1 MELLMAG
8 IEDLK
13 KGMSKIA
20 DDEYY
25 ASLQEFI
32 ERDPGAKQFFDPADI
47 TYPFM
52 DKSKNYN
59 YKGFQSRTDDP
70 EVVKEYMEKRGM
82 DKKYSPESTF
92 MEKIKEGKYPVAIL
106 EEPVKTGSEPEDLDK
121 LTTIIHE
128 ARHKIMMKPEF
139 KKIIDKYGLKEETF
153 VRFLD
158 KEFFPEVN
166 PYLPEFQNPEEAY
179 KIYGKAVQEYKDKF
193 GKQEKSIMSGI
204 KGFLKN
210 NSNVDKP
217 LSDTSGFKYG
227 PIR

>member
-1 MELLMAG
+1 
-8 IEDLK
+8 
-13 KGMSKIA
+13 
-20 DDEYY
+20 
-25 ASLQEFI
+25 
-32 ERDPGAKQFFDPADI
+32 
-47 TYPFM
+47 
-52 DKSKNYN
+52 
-59 YKGFQSRTDDP
+59 
-70 EVVKEYMEKRGM
+70 
-82 DKKYSPESTF
+82 
-92 MEKIKEGKYPVAIL
+92 
-106 EEPVKTGSEPEDLDK
+106 
-121 LTTIIHE
+121 
-128 ARHKIMMKPEF
+128 MKPEF

-166 PYLPEFQNPEEAY
+166 PYLPEFQNPKEAY

-217 LSDTSGFKYG
+217 LSDISGFKAR